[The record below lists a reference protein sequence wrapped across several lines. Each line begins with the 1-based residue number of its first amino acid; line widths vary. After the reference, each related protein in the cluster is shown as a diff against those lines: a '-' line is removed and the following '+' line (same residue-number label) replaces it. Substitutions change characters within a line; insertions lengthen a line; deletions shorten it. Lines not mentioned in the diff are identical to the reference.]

1 MRWTGLA
8 WIALLFITS
17 CKSRLEKSEMSKAT
31 QVEVPTDFYLS
42 LKKTVCFGQCPA
54 YEFQIQAQGELLWE
68 GHYFVSKI
76 GRYRRILSP
85 SELSSLY
92 SRLES
97 AKLEQYQSVYDEQ
110 SISDLPS
117 AILKYRAKGLSHEI
131 TCRYRC
137 PSELL
142 ELIGDLE
149 RRADTVALRP
159 AKP

>member
-1 MRWTGLA
+1 M
-8 WIALLFITS
+8 TS
-17 CKSRLEKSEMSKAT
+17 CKSRLGKSEMSTAT
-31 QVEVPTDFYLS
+31 QAEVPSDFYFS
-42 LKKTVCFGQCPA
+42 LRKTVCFGQCPA
-54 YEFQIQAQGELLWE
+54 YEFQVQAQGELLWE

-92 SRLES
+92 NRLES
-97 AKLEQYQSVYDEQ
+97 AKLERYKPIYDEE
-110 SISDLPS
+110 SISDLPK
-117 AILKYRAKGLSHEI
+117 ATLKYRAKGVSREI

-142 ELIGDLE
+142 ELIGELE
-149 RRADTVALRP
+149 QRADTAALHP